1 MPTGRGRTDPL
12 FYLTAAPLQRIEI
25 PTLFE
30 PDGVVTILEEP
41 PTLRPPTLG
50 WDLWTLD
57 RPRFVEGRKTFLV
70 NGYRK
75 RLALYTGGSLTF
87 VAGFI
92 EFLGWPRRPAEFVED
107 PALNGVALI
116 ELIYNFALTFA
127 AVCEHME
134 PTPSRTRLWSGFR
147 NLSLP
152 SGRRVYLEP
161 PALDSTNGGPNGEAH
176 VAPEESYDFPTRD
189 RQRGENFA
197 EQAAYE
203 LVVQT
208 YEWFGC
214 SRDSI
219 PFVDHEQKRLDAA
232 ALRAHLA
239 GSSALAD
246 QGASAERQISRLL

>member
-57 RPRFVEGRKTFLV
+57 RPRFVEGRKTFLA

-87 VAGFI
+87 VGGFI
-92 EFLGWPRRPAEFVED
+92 EFLGWPRSPAQFVED
-107 PALNGVALI
+107 PALNGAALI
-116 ELIYNFALTFA
+116 ELIYNFALTFT
-127 AVCEHME
+127 AVREHME

-147 NLSLP
+147 NLSVE
-152 SGRRVYLEP
+152 SGRRVYLELP
-161 PALDSTNGGPNGEAH
+161 FIDSTNGQPKDEEH
-176 VAPEESYDFPTRD
+176 VAPEESHDFAARD
-189 RQRGENFA
+189 RDLGEDFA
-197 EQAAYE
+197 EPAAYE

-214 SRDSI
+214 SRESI
-219 PFVDHEQKRLDAA
+219 PFVDHDRGRLDSA
-232 ALRAHLA
+232 ALHAHLA
-239 GSSALAD
+239 GSRALAVPK
-246 QGASAERQISRLL
+246 ALEAREISRLL